1 VIASLKGGE
10 RVWAV
15 AAINGQMDR
24 LRELHGVL
32 EKRFRLGDRLVY
44 LGNYIGGGPVSAQA
58 LDELLLARRA
68 LLARFGLLDG
78 DIVYLRGRQEEM
90 WQKLL
95 QLHLAQD
102 PSTVLEWMLPQGV
115 EFTLRAYGGNPDQGR
130 MWCRDGAQSLARWTS
145 SLRDSVRSKP
155 GHAHFFASLK
165 RAAVTQNQTILFV
178 HAGID
183 TRRPLSAQT
192 DTFWWGAENYADI
205 APNYEGFRRI
215 VRGFDSD
222 RLGLSI
228 EGYAI
233 TIDNGSGHGNSLEAI
248 CLDPEAKV
256 VDRISI

>member
-1 VIASLKGGE
+1 M

-15 AAINGQMDR
+15 AAINGEIDR
-24 LRELHGVL
+24 LKELHTVL
-32 EKRFRLGDRLVY
+32 ERQFRPGDRLVY
-44 LGNYIGGGPVSAQA
+44 LGNYVGGGPASTQT

-68 LLARFGLLDG
+68 LLARFGLLDS
-78 DIVYLRGRQEEM
+78 DIVYLRGGQEEM

-102 PSTVLEWMLPQGV
+102 PSTVLEWMLSHGV
-115 EFTLRAYGGNPDQGR
+115 ESTLRAYDGNPDQGR
-130 MWCRDGAQSLARWTS
+130 MWCRDGARSLARWTS
-145 SLRDSVRSKP
+145 SLRDSVRSKA

-165 RAAVTQNQTILFV
+165 RAAVSNDQAILFV

-183 TRRPLSAQT
+183 TQRPLSAQT
-192 DTFWWGAENYADI
+192 DTFWWGMEGYSDF

-222 RLGLSI
+222 NSGFSL

-233 TIDNGSGHGNSLEAI
+233 TIDNGSEGEGGLEAI
-248 CLDPEAKV
+248 CLDTEAEV
-256 VDRISI
+256 VDRISA